1 MIRKLKI
8 TEEFLWQ
15 IYELFEEVGDVHKK
29 FAVRSWKDIANPEWR
44 ELRLAYEK
52 KKRGR
57 TFSQLV
63 SYLKRKGYIKIPQG
77 KPLQLT
83 EKGRRKA
90 LEGKLKGTKLPIR
103 KDGKMI
109 MLLYDIPKEKARVR
123 YAFRDALV
131 ALDYEMFQKSVWV
144 SGKEV
149 FEKTHQ
155 AIHDFDLDSCVDIFM
170 IEKIRVHK

>member
-1 MIRKLKI
+1 MIRKPKI

-15 IYELFEEVGDVHKK
+15 IYELFEKVDDVQKK
-29 FAVRSWKDIANPEWR
+29 FAVRSWKEIASPEWR

-52 KKRGR
+52 KRRGR

-77 KPLQLT
+77 QSLQLT

-90 LEGKLKGTKLPIR
+90 LEGKIKGTKLPIR

-109 MLLYDIPKEKARVR
+109 MLLYDIPKKNAHVR
-123 YAFRDALV
+123 YAFRDALL

-144 SGKEV
+144 SDKEV
-149 FEKTHQ
+149 FEKTQQ
-155 AIHDFDLDSCVDIFM
+155 AIHDFGLDSCVDIFM
-170 IEKIRVHK
+170 IEKVRVHK